1 MTGGAASQF
10 DTATAVTRTGPGEYV
25 AQVDPVWSIGGRPN
39 GGYLM
44 AILARAACAEVSGA
58 AGDGGG
64 GPVGW
69 LDPLAVSASFPAS
82 PEAGDVQL
90 HLELV
95 RRGRAFATVHARM
108 SQAGVAQVDAL
119 ITCGRLPDA
128 AVTRHDGTTPPVLP
142 PIEHCFELPTE
153 GPGFEVLLMSVV
165 RQQLDPAVLGWTR
178 GEFTGEPEV
187 RGYVSLA
194 DGREPDPLSLV
205 LVVDAAPPP
214 TFALGVRGWIP
225 TLQLSAWV
233 RRRPAPGP
241 LVVRSRP
248 SLVLMTDAGSG
259 FTDETCEIW
268 DSSGAL
274 VATGNQLAGL
284 RTT

>member
-1 MTGGAASQF
+1 MSSQF
-10 DTATAVTRTGPGEYV
+10 DTATAVTREAPGRYV
-25 AQVDPVWSIGGRPN
+25 ANVDPVWSIGGRPN

-44 AILARAACAEVSGA
+44 AMVARAACLEVSDA
-58 AGDGGG
+58 ADPDGG
-64 GPVGW
+64 

-82 PEAGDVQL
+82 PSPGEVR
-90 HLELV
+90 LEVEVV
-95 RRGRAFATVHARM
+95 RRGRAFSTVHARM
-108 SQAGVAQVDAL
+108 TQGAATQVDAL
-119 ITCGRLPDA
+119 VTCGHLPHA
-128 AVTRHDGTTPPVLP
+128 ATTRHDGTTAPVLP
-142 PIEHCFELPTE
+142 PIDECFELPTE
-153 GPGFEVLLMSVV
+153 GPGFEVLLMQVV

-178 GEFTGEPEV
+178 GEPSGQPEV

-214 TFALGVRGWIP
+214 TFALGIRGWIP

-248 SLVLMTDAGSG
+248 SLVVAADDGTG

-268 DSSGAL
+268 DSTGAL
-274 VATGNQLAGL
+274 VAHGTQLAGL
-284 RTT
+284 RHG

>member
-1 MTGGAASQF
+1 MPASQF
-10 DTATAVTRTGPGEYV
+10 DIATAVTRVGAGRYV
-25 AQVDPVWSIGGRPN
+25 ANIDPVWSIGGRPN

-44 AILARAACAEVSGA
+44 AILARAACAEA
-58 AGDGGG
+58 AND
-64 GPVGW
+64 VE
-69 LDPLAVSASFPAS
+69 PLAVSASFPSS
-82 PEAGDVQL
+82 PAAREVEVGV
-90 HLELV
+90 EVV
-95 RRGRAFATVHARM
+95 RRGRAFSTVHARM
-108 SQAGVAQVDAL
+108 TQAGVTQVDAMV
-119 ITCGRLPDA
+119 TCGRVPGA
-128 AVTRHDGTTPPVLP
+128 GATTTVHDGTHPPELPPV
-142 PIEHCFELPTE
+142 EECFELPTQ
-153 GPGFEVLLMSVV
+153 GPGFEVLLMGVV

-178 GEFTGEPEV
+178 GQYGGEPEV

-233 RRRPAPGP
+233 RQRPAPGP

-248 SLVLMTDAGSG
+248 SLVLTAEDGTG

-268 DSSGAL
+268 DSTGAL
-274 VATGNQLAGL
+274 VASGTQLAGL
-284 RTT
+284 RHG